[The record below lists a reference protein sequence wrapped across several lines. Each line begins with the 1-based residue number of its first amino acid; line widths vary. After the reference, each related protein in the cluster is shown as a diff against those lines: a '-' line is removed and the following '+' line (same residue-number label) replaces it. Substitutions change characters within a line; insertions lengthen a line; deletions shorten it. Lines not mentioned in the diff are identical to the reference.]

1 MVNENNLDLID
12 RYVKAFNIAIESSNP
27 RENTNVLYDLM
38 CNEISVEFADR
49 VVSICIP

>member
-1 MVNENNLDLID
+1 MINENNLELID
-12 RYVKAFNIAIESSNP
+12 RYVKAFNIAMESSNS

-38 CNEISVEFADR
+38 CDEISIEFADR